1 MANPFYGVTGA
12 PVAQSRGTSAS
23 IRSEFSL
30 IQSGF
35 DAANSRFATVD
46 ATAVAN
52 YSALNA
58 AKGSIT
64 GQSWTGA
71 HSFAG
76 GITVPTLAYG
86 AAGGTAASVDYVNA
100 AAFAAANLPAQT
112 GNAGKLLATGGATPT
127 WTALLS
133 MGVIRFADSAD
144 PTKLAALSL
153 SSLPT
158 ATTRTMYMPN
168 RDVVLGGFSNLVVI
182 ASTATWTPP
191 AGVTRAEITVQD
203 GGSSGATASNGP
215 SGGGSGGKSSVSVI
229 AVDPAVAYTCAIGA
243 GAAAGTAGTGVASVA
258 GNASSFFGSGITTLT
273 STTGQINVPGGA
285 ALLMPYGGG
294 TSIGS
299 GGASLFCLP
308 TVGAAPT
315 GYGGG
320 GPGVDTGLAGF
331 NGKSGVIIIRY

>member
-12 PVAQSRGTSAS
+12 PVAQSRGASAS

-35 DAANSRFATVD
+35 DASNSRFATVD

-52 YSALNA
+52 YSTLNA

-64 GQSWTGA
+64 GQSWTGV

-112 GNAGKLLATGGATPT
+112 GNAGKLLATSGATPT

-133 MGVIRFADSAD
+133 AGVIRFADSAD
-144 PTKLAALSL
+144 PTKLAAFSL

-203 GGSSGATASNGP
+203 GGASSGTHTSNP
-215 SGGGSGGKSSVSVI
+215 QIGGSGGKSSISVI
-229 AVDPAVAYTCAIGA
+229 AVDPAVTYTATVGSGGT
-243 GAAAGTAGTGVASVA
+243 GAAAATATPSAPGG
-258 GNASSFFGSGITTLT
+258 ASSFSGAGIAAISST
-273 STTGQINVPGGA
+273 SGQINVPGG
-285 ALLMPYGGG
+285 PP
-294 TSIGS
+294 TSPSIEGF
-299 GGASLFCLP
+299 GGASMLCPATQF
-308 TVGAAPT
+308 GQSAT

-320 GPGVDTGLAGF
+320 GGGAGGAAAGTS
-331 NGKSGVIIIRY
+331 GKSGVIIIRY